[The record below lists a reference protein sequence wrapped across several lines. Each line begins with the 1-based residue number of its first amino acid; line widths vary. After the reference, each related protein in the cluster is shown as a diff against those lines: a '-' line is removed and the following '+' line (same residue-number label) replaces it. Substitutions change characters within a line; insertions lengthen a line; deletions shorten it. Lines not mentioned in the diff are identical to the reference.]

1 MISEELSLVWYSLER
16 VFQELQTKC
25 EMIEDSIKTLH
36 EYKDSIDRDIKL
48 LKNNLNA
55 LLMIYGAV
63 DAKRNFKEQSQQEM

>member
-25 EMIEDSIKTLH
+25 EMIEDSIKTLQ
-36 EYKDSIDRDIKL
+36 ECKDSVDRDIKL

-55 LLMIYGAV
+55 LLLLYGAA
-63 DAKRNFKEQSQQEM
+63 DAKRDSKEQSQQEM

>member
-25 EMIEDSIKTLH
+25 EMIENSIKTLQ

-55 LLMIYGAV
+55 LLLIYGAV
-63 DAKRNFKEQSQQEM
+63 DAKRNFKEQSQQEV

>member
-25 EMIEDSIKTLH
+25 EMIENSIKTLQ
-36 EYKDSIDRDIKL
+36 EYKESVDRDIKL

-55 LLMIYGAV
+55 LLLIYGAV
-63 DAKRNFKEQSQQEM
+63 DAKRNFKEQSQQEV

>member
-25 EMIEDSIKTLH
+25 EMIEDSIKTLQ
-36 EYKDSIDRDIKL
+36 ECKDSVDRDIKL

-55 LLMIYGAV
+55 LLLLYGAA
-63 DAKRNFKEQSQQEM
+63 DAKRDSKEQPKQEV